1 MTRVEARR
9 AEKLQ
14 KLGACGPFV
23 AASLNKVTRRCGNPN
38 CKCAKG
44 QPHQAHTLTFK
55 VNAKTKTV
63 HVPKDLVSEVTQW
76 VREHKRVRKLMREIS
91 KDSLEIIRGYVRTQR
106 RRAKTQKSSQQ

>member
-1 MTRVEARR
+1 MTRVETRR
-9 AEKLQ
+9 AAKLQ

-55 VNAKTKTV
+55 LKAKTKTI
-63 HVPKDLVSEVTQW
+63 HVPKDLVPEVTRW
-76 VREHKRVRKLMREIS
+76 VREHKRVRKLMQEIS

-106 RRAKTQKSSQQ
+106 RVAKTRKSSHR